1 VIQSDDTAAAT
12 SRRLSKRAD
21 HRSAGRARWWIV
33 LQEEEALTGYLVAF
47 HPAWR
52 LWGLVLRSADEFT
65 LVSVADTFINTIV
78 GM

>member
-1 VIQSDDTAAAT
+1 
-12 SRRLSKRAD
+12 
-21 HRSAGRARWWIV
+21 

-52 LWGLVLRSADEFT
+52 LWGLVFRSADEFT